1 MSMKNRLNKLLYY
14 VLLNVFF
21 MFIGV
26 VVYSNMS
33 IHREMKI
40 YGMTTSAIEADI
52 RACEVI
58 NNTKCKVSLT
68 IIDTKI
74 KK

>member
-1 MSMKNRLNKLLYY
+1 MGALA
-14 VLLNVFF
+14 
-21 MFIGV
+21 
-26 VVYSNMS
+26 YSYES

-52 RACEVI
+52 RACEEI
-58 NNTKCKVSLT
+58 NNTKCKVSFT

>member
-1 MSMKNRLNKLLYY
+1 MTKNKLKQLTTNIVMGIFYG
-14 VLLNVFF
+14 F
-21 MFIGV
+21 MGALA
-26 VVYSNMS
+26 YSYES

-52 RACEVI
+52 RACEEI
-58 NNTKCKVSLT
+58 NNTKCKVSFT
-68 IIDTKI
+68 IIDTKV